1 VSPATPALELRGV
14 SVSVSGRALLESV
27 SLRVRP
33 GSMLGLIG
41 PNGGGKTTLLRVA
54 LGLRRPDS
62 GSVLWFG
69 MNLSEARQRGYRV
82 GYVPQRG
89 TWDPRFPLTVE
100 EAVLLGRR
108 GLQGAGA
115 PFTREDRS
123 AARAALEFMEVQHL
137 ARQRL
142 AACSGG
148 ELQRALVARALCV
161 DPRVLVLDEATS
173 AVDSAAQDRFYRR
186 LSQLKER
193 GMTVLLVSHDVGMIA
208 SVADEVACLNQRL
221 HFHGAAPELD
231 SENLAAAYGC
241 ELEVLAHGRVPHRV
255 VLDHGDR
262 HEHGP
267 ATGPGASGGPAPG
280 GAP

>member
-1 VSPATPALELRGV
+1 MGQA
-14 SVSVSGRALLESV
+14 
-27 SLRVRP
+27 
-33 GSMLGLIG
+33 
-41 PNGGGKTTLLRVA
+41 
-54 LGLRRPDS
+54 
-62 GSVLWFG
+62 
-69 MNLSEARQRGYRV
+69 EARRRGYRV

-108 GLQGAGA
+108 GLRGPGA
-115 PFTREDRS
+115 PLTREDR
-123 AARAALEFMEVQHL
+123 AAAAAALEFMEVAHL

-161 DPRVLVLDEATS
+161 DPRALVLDEATS

-186 LSQLKER
+186 LSLLKER
-193 GMTVLLVSHDVGMIA
+193 GMTVVLVSHDVGMIA

-231 SENLAAAYGC
+231 AGHLTAAYGC
-241 ELEVLAHGRVPHRV
+241 ELEMLAHGRVPHRV
-255 VLDHGDR
+255 LRDHVA
-262 HEHGP
+262 GP
-267 ATGPGASGGPAPG
+267 AGRGGPPAGPG